1 MFDTPQQGYI
11 AVSKYARYLD
21 EKGRRET
28 WPETVQR
35 YFDFAREHVGANYPQ
50 ALPVW
55 EARESEMF
63 DSTISLGSMPSMRL
77 LMTAG
82 EAVKRNNVAAYNC
95 FAGPTRFMTKDGLRS
110 FSETVGTT
118 QEVLAGDGFWRKAD
132 VRSFGKQKTVKV
144 TLRPGARSRT
154 TLRQTIFVTPDHRWL
169 TGNRG
174 EVTDLRVGDL
184 IPFNDAEA
192 PEFSAQDFVAGF
204 GFGDGTIDGDKN
216 ARIRLCGTKAELLP
230 IFQGSGRCAVYRH
243 GSLGNDPLVV
253 FKDGHMAN
261 WKKLPEKPS
270 YWWVRGYFAA
280 DGHDADAQPGLS
292 TQDRDA
298 EKFILE
304 NAAYGGFAV
313 TGVNYWDKPTNY
325 GPRSA
330 PLARI
335 GFREDLDFKVIS
347 IEDAEEQE
355 VFCVTEPV
363 TGLFTLEL
371 GVLTGN
377 CAYTAVSQ
385 VSDFSDILLILM
397 HGTGVGF
404 SCERQSIAHLPAVPA
419 HLSHAGTTLM
429 VEDSKEG
436 WADAYFHLLSHL
448 YRGQIPKV
456 DYGQIRPRGA
466 RLKVFGGR
474 ASGPEPLRRLFDFS
488 VATFREAAGRK
499 LTSIEVH
506 DLVCMIADIVVVGGV
521 RRSALISLSNLSD
534 RRMRDAKAGAWWE
547 KTGHRA
553 LANNSAVYTERPD
566 AETFLEEWLALVKSK
581 SGERGI
587 FNRQAAQKQAAKW
600 GRRSADVE
608 YGCNPCCVSG
618 DTWVLTDS
626 GEVHIRDL
634 VGKEV
639 NIWNGAEWSE
649 VTPFSVGTHP
659 LYRVRLCDGS
669 TLDCTANHKFVMSG
683 GHRKMT
689 SELLEG
695 EMLEH
700 FTMPEGEA
708 PLRRVVSVTPVP
720 PGEAFC
726 FDEPYNHTGTFNGV
740 VTGQS
745 EILLRPRQF
754 CNLTEVVV
762 RASDTLQDLARKVCI
777 CTDLGVFQSTLTHFP
792 GISPEYAHNCEE
804 ERLLGVSMTGVM
816 DHPVLNTVS
825 DEAIEWLVHL
835 RGVARDQ
842 AENTAKLFGVNV
854 SAAITCNKPSGTV
867 AQLTNAGT
875 GGLHP
880 RYSKH
885 YVRTYRQDNKDP
897 LTQFMKGVGVRHEPS
912 FMKPDSETIFS
923 FVVESPEGAVMRHD
937 RTAIEQLE
945 HWLMFQRHWC
955 EHKPSITI
963 YVKDNEWAEV
973 GAWAFK
979 HFDEVCGVSFLPF
992 DNGTYQQ
999 APFQEISAEEFAAWP
1014 QFDIDWTMLREGDD
1028 LTVSSQELACVG
1040 GACSI

>member
-21 EKGRRET
+21 DKGRRET
-28 WPETVQR
+28 WTETVQR

-55 EARESEMF
+55 EAREREMF
-63 DSTISLGSMPSMRL
+63 DSTTSLETMPSMRL

-204 GFGDGTIDGDKN
+204 GF
-216 ARIRLCGTKAELLP
+216 
-230 IFQGSGRCAVYRH
+230 
-243 GSLGNDPLVV
+243 
-253 FKDGHMAN
+253 
-261 WKKLPEKPS
+261 
-270 YWWVRGYFAA
+270 
-280 DGHDADAQPGLS
+280 
-292 TQDRDA
+292 
-298 EKFILE
+298 
-304 NAAYGGFAV
+304 
-313 TGVNYWDKPTNY
+313 
-325 GPRSA
+325 
-330 PLARI
+330 
-335 GFREDLDFKVIS
+335 REDLDFKVIS

-419 HLSHAGTTLM
+419 HLSQVSTTLA

-448 YRGQIPKV
+448 YRGAIPQV
-456 DYGQIRPRGA
+456 DYRQVRPRGS

-474 ASGPEPLRRLFDFS
+474 ASGPEPLMRLFDFTVS
-488 VATFREAAGRK
+488 TFREAAGRK

-506 DLVCMIADIVVVGGV
+506 DVVCMIADIVVVGGV

-600 GRRSADVE
+600 GRRSADTE

-700 FTMPEGEA
+700 FTMPDGEA
-708 PLRRVVSVTPVP
+708 PLRRVVSVTPVA

-762 RASDTLQDLARKVCI
+762 RASDTLQDLARKVSI

-804 ERLLGVSMTGVM
+804 ERLLGVSLTGVM

-897 LTQFMKGVGVRHEPS
+897 LTQFMKEVGVRHEPS

-937 RTAIEQLE
+937 RTAVEQLE

-963 YVKDNEWAEV
+963 YVKDDEWAEV

-992 DNGTYQQ
+992 DNGTYRQ

-1028 LTVSSQELACVG
+1028 LTVSSQELACAG

>member
-21 EKGRRET
+21 DKGRRET
-28 WPETVQR
+28 WPETVRR

-55 EARESEMF
+55 EAREREMF
-63 DSTISLGSMPSMRL
+63 DSTTSLETMPSMRL

-95 FAGPTRFMTKDGLRS
+95 FAGSTRFMTKDGLRS
-110 FSETVGTT
+110 FSETAGTT

-132 VRSFGKQKTVKV
+132 VRYFGKQKTVKV

-204 GFGDGTIDGDKN
+204 GFGDGT
-216 ARIRLCGTKAELLP
+216 
-230 IFQGSGRCAVYRH
+230 
-243 GSLGNDPLVV
+243 
-253 FKDGHMAN
+253 
-261 WKKLPEKPS
+261 
-270 YWWVRGYFAA
+270 
-280 DGHDADAQPGLS
+280 
-292 TQDRDA
+292 
-298 EKFILE
+298 
-304 NAAYGGFAV
+304 
-313 TGVNYWDKPTNY
+313 NY

-330 PLARI
+330 PLASI

-448 YRGQIPKV
+448 YRGRIPKV

-726 FDEPYNHTGTFNGV
+726 FDEPKNHTGTFNGV

-762 RASDTLQDLARKVCI
+762 RASDTLQDLARKVRI

-792 GISPEYAHNCEE
+792 GISPEYAHNCED
-804 ERLLGVSMTGVM
+804 ERLLGVSLTGVM

-897 LTQFMKGVGVRHEPS
+897 LTQFMKDVGVRHEPS

-937 RTAIEQLE
+937 RTAVEQLE

-963 YVKDNEWAEV
+963 YVKDDEWAEV

-992 DNGTYQQ
+992 DNGTYRQ

-1028 LTVSSQELACVG
+1028 LTVSSQELACAG

>member
-63 DSTISLGSMPSMRL
+63 DSTSSLETMPSMRL

-118 QEVLAGDGFWRKAD
+118 QEVLAGDGFWRKAY

-192 PEFSAQDFVAGF
+192 PEFSAQDFV
-204 GFGDGTIDGDKN
+204 
-216 ARIRLCGTKAELLP
+216 
-230 IFQGSGRCAVYRH
+230 
-243 GSLGNDPLVV
+243 
-253 FKDGHMAN
+253 
-261 WKKLPEKPS
+261 
-270 YWWVRGYFAA
+270 
-280 DGHDADAQPGLS
+280 
-292 TQDRDA
+292 
-298 EKFILE
+298 
-304 NAAYGGFAV
+304 
-313 TGVNYWDKPTNY
+313 
-325 GPRSA
+325 
-330 PLARI
+330 ARI

-608 YGCNPCCVSG
+608 YGCNPC
-618 DTWVLTDS
+618 
-626 GEVHIRDL
+626 
-634 VGKEV
+634 
-639 NIWNGAEWSE
+639 
-649 VTPFSVGTHP
+649 
-659 LYRVRLCDGS
+659 
-669 TLDCTANHKFVMSG
+669 
-683 GHRKMT
+683 
-689 SELLEG
+689 
-695 EMLEH
+695 
-700 FTMPEGEA
+700 
-708 PLRRVVSVTPVP
+708 
-720 PGEAFC
+720 
-726 FDEPYNHTGTFNGV
+726 
-740 VTGQS
+740 S

-762 RASDTLQDLARKVCI
+762 RASDTLQDLARKVRI

-825 DEAIEWLVHL
+825 AEAIEWLVHL

-897 LTQFMKGVGVRHEPS
+897 LTQFMKDVGVRHEPS

>member
-21 EKGRRET
+21 DKGRRET

-55 EARESEMF
+55 EAREREMF
-63 DSTISLGSMPSMRL
+63 DSTTSLETMPSMRL

-95 FAGPTRFMTKDGLRS
+95 
-110 FSETVGTT
+110 
-118 QEVLAGDGFWRKAD
+118 
-132 VRSFGKQKTVKV
+132 
-144 TLRPGARSRT
+144 
-154 TLRQTIFVTPDHRWL
+154 
-169 TGNRG
+169 
-174 EVTDLRVGDL
+174 
-184 IPFNDAEA
+184 
-192 PEFSAQDFVAGF
+192 
-204 GFGDGTIDGDKN
+204 
-216 ARIRLCGTKAELLP
+216 
-230 IFQGSGRCAVYRH
+230 
-243 GSLGNDPLVV
+243 
-253 FKDGHMAN
+253 
-261 WKKLPEKPS
+261 
-270 YWWVRGYFAA
+270 
-280 DGHDADAQPGLS
+280 
-292 TQDRDA
+292 
-298 EKFILE
+298 
-304 NAAYGGFAV
+304 
-313 TGVNYWDKPTNY
+313 
-325 GPRSA
+325 
-330 PLARI
+330 
-335 GFREDLDFKVIS
+335 
-347 IEDAEEQE
+347 
-355 VFCVTEPV
+355 
-363 TGLFTLEL
+363 
-371 GVLTGN
+371 
-377 CAYTAVSQ
+377 AYTAVSQ
-385 VSDFSDILLILM
+385 VSDFSDILLVLM

-419 HLSHAGTTLM
+419 HLSRVSTTLA

-448 YRGQIPKV
+448 YRGAIPQV
-456 DYGQIRPRGA
+456 DYRQVRPRGS

-474 ASGPEPLRRLFDFS
+474 ASGPEPLIRLFDFTVS
-488 VATFREAAGRK
+488 TFREAAGRK

-506 DLVCMIADIVVVGGV
+506 DVVCMIADIVVVGGV

-600 GRRSADVE
+600 GRRSADTE

-618 DTWVLTDS
+618 DTQILTDR
-626 GEVHIRDL
+626 GTFDIADM
-634 VGKEV
+634 VGVEV
-639 NIWNGAEWSE
+639 NVWNGERFSS
-649 VTPFSVGTHP
+649 VTPFSVGVQPT
-659 LYRVRLCDGS
+659 LRVSLSNGAVIR
-669 TLDCTANHKFVMSG
+669 CTPNHKFITASG
-683 GHRKMT
+683 SRGSGLPVRVEAKDLVVGT
-689 SELLEG
+689 RL
-695 EMLEH
+695 
-700 FTMPEGEA
+700 FKYTMPEVETGSDPDVDAYSQGFYSGDGNTGLRHSLIYFPKYGCIPRLIGRFGEEQSSCK
-708 PLRRVVSVTPVP
+708 RRRWFHGQMFSKNYVPMNATLSYRLNWLAGLLDSDGTVTLDENGNGLQIGSIDTEFLDQVRIMLTTMGVQAKVVKMHAARSAEMPDGKGGTAMYDCKAVNRVLIGNTDTCALVKLGLKLERLKVHGRPPQRDARRFVTVLSVEPA
-720 PGEAFC
+720 EAEEHFC

-754 CNLTEVVV
+754 CNLTEVVI
-762 RASDTLQDLARKVCI
+762 RASDTLQDLARKVRI

-792 GISPEYAHNCEE
+792 GISPEYTHNCEE

-825 DEAIEWLVHL
+825 DEAVEWLVHL

-897 LTQFMKGVGVRHEPS
+897 LTQFMKDVGVRHEPS

-1014 QFDIDWTMLREGDD
+1014 QFDIDWTMLHEGDD

>member
-50 ALPVW
+50 GLPVW
-55 EARESEMF
+55 GAREDEMF
-63 DSTISLGSMPSMRL
+63 DSVVSLEAMPSMRL

-82 EAVKRNNVAAYNC
+82 EAVKRNNVAAY
-95 FAGPTRFMTKDGLRS
+95 
-110 FSETVGTT
+110 
-118 QEVLAGDGFWRKAD
+118 
-132 VRSFGKQKTVKV
+132 
-144 TLRPGARSRT
+144 
-154 TLRQTIFVTPDHRWL
+154 
-169 TGNRG
+169 
-174 EVTDLRVGDL
+174 
-184 IPFNDAEA
+184 
-192 PEFSAQDFVAGF
+192 
-204 GFGDGTIDGDKN
+204 
-216 ARIRLCGTKAELLP
+216 
-230 IFQGSGRCAVYRH
+230 
-243 GSLGNDPLVV
+243 
-253 FKDGHMAN
+253 
-261 WKKLPEKPS
+261 
-270 YWWVRGYFAA
+270 
-280 DGHDADAQPGLS
+280 
-292 TQDRDA
+292 
-298 EKFILE
+298 
-304 NAAYGGFAV
+304 
-313 TGVNYWDKPTNY
+313 
-325 GPRSA
+325 
-330 PLARI
+330 
-335 GFREDLDFKVIS
+335 
-347 IEDAEEQE
+347 
-355 VFCVTEPV
+355 
-363 TGLFTLEL
+363 
-371 GVLTGN
+371 N

-419 HLSHAGTTLM
+419 HLFHAGTTLM

-448 YRGQIPKV
+448 YRGQIPKA

-608 YGCNPCCVSG
+608 YGCNPC
-618 DTWVLTDS
+618 
-626 GEVHIRDL
+626 
-634 VGKEV
+634 
-639 NIWNGAEWSE
+639 
-649 VTPFSVGTHP
+649 
-659 LYRVRLCDGS
+659 
-669 TLDCTANHKFVMSG
+669 
-683 GHRKMT
+683 
-689 SELLEG
+689 
-695 EMLEH
+695 
-700 FTMPEGEA
+700 
-708 PLRRVVSVTPVP
+708 
-720 PGEAFC
+720 
-726 FDEPYNHTGTFNGV
+726 
-740 VTGQS
+740 S

-762 RASDTLQDLARKVCI
+762 RASDTLQDLARKVRI

-825 DEAIEWLVHL
+825 AEAIEWLVHL

-897 LTQFMKGVGVRHEPS
+897 LTQFMKDVGVRHEPS

>member
-1 MFDTPQQGYI
+1 MFETPQQGYI

-21 EKGRRET
+21 DKGRRET

-63 DSTISLGSMPSMRL
+63 DSTVSLESMPSMRL

-82 EAVKRNNVAAYNC
+82 EAVKRNNVAAY
-95 FAGPTRFMTKDGLRS
+95 
-110 FSETVGTT
+110 
-118 QEVLAGDGFWRKAD
+118 
-132 VRSFGKQKTVKV
+132 
-144 TLRPGARSRT
+144 
-154 TLRQTIFVTPDHRWL
+154 
-169 TGNRG
+169 
-174 EVTDLRVGDL
+174 
-184 IPFNDAEA
+184 
-192 PEFSAQDFVAGF
+192 
-204 GFGDGTIDGDKN
+204 
-216 ARIRLCGTKAELLP
+216 
-230 IFQGSGRCAVYRH
+230 
-243 GSLGNDPLVV
+243 
-253 FKDGHMAN
+253 
-261 WKKLPEKPS
+261 
-270 YWWVRGYFAA
+270 
-280 DGHDADAQPGLS
+280 
-292 TQDRDA
+292 
-298 EKFILE
+298 
-304 NAAYGGFAV
+304 
-313 TGVNYWDKPTNY
+313 
-325 GPRSA
+325 
-330 PLARI
+330 
-335 GFREDLDFKVIS
+335 
-347 IEDAEEQE
+347 
-355 VFCVTEPV
+355 
-363 TGLFTLEL
+363 
-371 GVLTGN
+371 N

-419 HLSHAGTTLM
+419 HLFHAGTTLV

-456 DYGQIRPRGA
+456 DYSQIRPRGA

-600 GRRSADVE
+600 GRRSADTE
-608 YGCNPCCVSG
+608 YGCNPC
-618 DTWVLTDS
+618 
-626 GEVHIRDL
+626 
-634 VGKEV
+634 
-639 NIWNGAEWSE
+639 
-649 VTPFSVGTHP
+649 
-659 LYRVRLCDGS
+659 
-669 TLDCTANHKFVMSG
+669 
-683 GHRKMT
+683 
-689 SELLEG
+689 
-695 EMLEH
+695 
-700 FTMPEGEA
+700 
-708 PLRRVVSVTPVP
+708 
-720 PGEAFC
+720 
-726 FDEPYNHTGTFNGV
+726 
-740 VTGQS
+740 S

-762 RASDTLQDLARKVCI
+762 RASDTLQDLARKVRI

-897 LTQFMKGVGVRHEPS
+897 LTQFMKDVGVRHEPS

-963 YVKDNEWAEV
+963 YVKDDEWAEV

-992 DNGTYQQ
+992 DNGTYRQ

>member
-55 EARESEMF
+55 EAREDEMF
-63 DSTISLGSMPSMRL
+63 DSTISLESMPSMRL

-82 EAVKRNNVAAYNC
+82 EAVKRNNVAA
-95 FAGPTRFMTKDGLRS
+95 F
-110 FSETVGTT
+110 
-118 QEVLAGDGFWRKAD
+118 
-132 VRSFGKQKTVKV
+132 
-144 TLRPGARSRT
+144 
-154 TLRQTIFVTPDHRWL
+154 
-169 TGNRG
+169 
-174 EVTDLRVGDL
+174 
-184 IPFNDAEA
+184 
-192 PEFSAQDFVAGF
+192 
-204 GFGDGTIDGDKN
+204 
-216 ARIRLCGTKAELLP
+216 
-230 IFQGSGRCAVYRH
+230 
-243 GSLGNDPLVV
+243 
-253 FKDGHMAN
+253 
-261 WKKLPEKPS
+261 
-270 YWWVRGYFAA
+270 
-280 DGHDADAQPGLS
+280 
-292 TQDRDA
+292 
-298 EKFILE
+298 
-304 NAAYGGFAV
+304 
-313 TGVNYWDKPTNY
+313 
-325 GPRSA
+325 
-330 PLARI
+330 
-335 GFREDLDFKVIS
+335 
-347 IEDAEEQE
+347 
-355 VFCVTEPV
+355 
-363 TGLFTLEL
+363 
-371 GVLTGN
+371 N

-419 HLSHAGTTLM
+419 HLFHAGTTLM

-608 YGCNPCCVSG
+608 YGCNPC
-618 DTWVLTDS
+618 
-626 GEVHIRDL
+626 
-634 VGKEV
+634 
-639 NIWNGAEWSE
+639 
-649 VTPFSVGTHP
+649 
-659 LYRVRLCDGS
+659 
-669 TLDCTANHKFVMSG
+669 
-683 GHRKMT
+683 
-689 SELLEG
+689 
-695 EMLEH
+695 
-700 FTMPEGEA
+700 
-708 PLRRVVSVTPVP
+708 
-720 PGEAFC
+720 
-726 FDEPYNHTGTFNGV
+726 
-740 VTGQS
+740 S

-762 RASDTLQDLARKVCI
+762 RASDTLQDLARKVRI

-792 GISPEYAHNCEE
+792 GINPEYAHNCEE

-897 LTQFMKGVGVRHEPS
+897 LTQFMKDVGVRHEPS

>member
-21 EKGRRET
+21 DKGRRET
-28 WPETVQR
+28 WTETVQR

-55 EARESEMF
+55 EAREREMF
-63 DSTISLGSMPSMRL
+63 DSTTSLETMPSMRL

-204 GFGDGTIDGDKN
+204 GF
-216 ARIRLCGTKAELLP
+216 
-230 IFQGSGRCAVYRH
+230 
-243 GSLGNDPLVV
+243 
-253 FKDGHMAN
+253 
-261 WKKLPEKPS
+261 
-270 YWWVRGYFAA
+270 
-280 DGHDADAQPGLS
+280 
-292 TQDRDA
+292 
-298 EKFILE
+298 
-304 NAAYGGFAV
+304 
-313 TGVNYWDKPTNY
+313 
-325 GPRSA
+325 
-330 PLARI
+330 
-335 GFREDLDFKVIS
+335 REDLDFKVIS

-419 HLSHAGTTLM
+419 HLSQVSTTLA

-448 YRGQIPKV
+448 YRGAIPQV
-456 DYGQIRPRGA
+456 DYRQVRPRGS

-474 ASGPEPLRRLFDFS
+474 ASGPEPLMRLFDFTVS
-488 VATFREAAGRK
+488 TFREAAVRK

-506 DLVCMIADIVVVGGV
+506 DVVCMIADIVVVGGV

-600 GRRSADVE
+600 GRRSADTE

-700 FTMPEGEA
+700 FTMPDGEA
-708 PLRRVVSVTPVP
+708 PLRRVVSVTPVA

-762 RASDTLQDLARKVCI
+762 RASDTLQDLARKVSI

-804 ERLLGVSMTGVM
+804 ERLLGVSLTGVM

-897 LTQFMKGVGVRHEPS
+897 LTQFMKEVGVRHEPS

-937 RTAIEQLE
+937 RTAVEQLE

-963 YVKDNEWAEV
+963 YVKDDEWAEV

-992 DNGTYQQ
+992 DNGTYRQ

-1028 LTVSSQELACVG
+1028 LTVSSQELACAG